1 MRPKISEKIKKALR
15 ELSRQDP
22 LDEGLRNLVFD
33 VEYLEEK
40 VEILS
45 NAIVDRFLADNAG

>member
-1 MRPKISEKIKKALR
+1 MRPKISEKIEKALR

-45 NAIVDRFLADNAG
+45 NAIVNRFLSDNAG